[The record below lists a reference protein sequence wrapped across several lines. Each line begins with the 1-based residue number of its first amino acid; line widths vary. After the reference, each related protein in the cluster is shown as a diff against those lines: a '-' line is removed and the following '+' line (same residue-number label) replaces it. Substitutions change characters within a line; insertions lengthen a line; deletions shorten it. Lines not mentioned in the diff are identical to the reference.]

1 MGNKMYLQGIP
12 AVVGNQGVTD
22 IIELN
27 LNASEKE
34 LFQKS
39 VTQLK
44 QVMASLQP
52 NA

>member
-1 MGNKMYLQGIP
+1 MGNKMYLQGFLQSLAIK
-12 AVVGNQGVTD
+12 VTD

-27 LNASEKE
+27 LNAAEKE